1 MKTKLVK
8 ETLNSFL
15 FEDMEEENGVEEMN
29 FTPEQKNAIEQF
41 IMNYEGDF
49 EDDEIH
55 DFAEELGLNVHE
67 VEEYI
72 YNMARTGERE
82 EEMEGDKDPAGENSA
97 KKGFHIDIESETI
110 SNKDFR
116 RILYTGENLQ
126 LVLMTLK
133 PGEDIGME
141 VHPDI
146 DQFFRFDE
154 GKGKAII
161 NGNEYPLKDGDAI
174 IIPAGAEHNIIADP
188 KVALKMYTVYAP
200 PNHDD
205 GVVHVTKED
214 AEADKETFTGKTTE

>member
-1 MKTKLVK
+1 MKKLVK
-8 ETLNSFL
+8 ESLRDFM
-15 FEDMEEENGVEEMN
+15 FEDEEEENAVEETD
-29 FTPEQKNAIEQF
+29 FSQEDKDAIEQF
-41 IMNYEGDF
+41 VSSYEGDF
-49 EDDEIH
+49 EDDDLH
-55 DFAEELGLNVHE
+55 AFAEELGLNVHE

-72 YNMARTGERE
+72 YDMARNKPSE
-82 EEMEGDKDPAGENSA
+82 EELEQSST
-97 KKGFHIDIESETI
+97 KKGFHTDIESDTI
-110 SNKDFR
+110 KNKDFR
-116 RILYTGENLQ
+116 RVLYTGKNLQ
-126 LVLMTLK
+126 LVVMTLK
-133 PGEDIGME
+133 PGEEIGME
-141 VHPDI
+141 THPDI

-161 NGNEYPLKDGDAI
+161 NGNEYSLKDGDAI

>member
-1 MKTKLVK
+1 MKKLVK
-8 ETLNSFL
+8 ESLRDFM
-15 FEDMEEENGVEEMN
+15 FEDEEEENAVEETD
-29 FTPEQKNAIEQF
+29 FSQEDKDAIEQF
-41 IMNYEGDF
+41 VSSYEGDF
-49 EDDEIH
+49 EDEDLH
-55 DFAEELGLNVHE
+55 AFAEELGLNVHE

-72 YNMARTGERE
+72 YDMARNKPSE
-82 EEMEGDKDPAGENSA
+82 EELEQSST
-97 KKGFHIDIESETI
+97 KKGFHTDIESDTI
-110 SNKDFR
+110 KNKDFR
-116 RILYTGENLQ
+116 RVLYTGKNLQ
-126 LVLMTLK
+126 LVVMTLK
-133 PGEDIGME
+133 PGEEIGME
-141 VHPDI
+141 THPDI

-161 NGNEYPLKDGDAI
+161 NGNEYSLKDGDAI